1 MENIKNNYVNI
12 KDINKWNVNMIIN
25 GRVQVGW
32 KVYQLENGQ
41 EMEANGY
48 IVMVINGIV
57 QVYMHSVNMEEN
69 KKKVIIVGGN
79 QWFN

>member
-25 GRVQVGW
+25 GGVQVGW

-48 IVMVINGIV
+48 IVMVISGIV

-79 QWFN
+79 QWLN